1 MRWVKTSVLGESISP
16 HCFFWQNNTYLHKNS
31 LKSDFKECMY
41 TYNYI
46 YTVSLFTNHMLA
58 CWWAALR
65 LSTFLPVFFPIPAKE
80 LFEPH
85 PVRGSNPKSALH
97 ICSPSSWDTLFT
109 GTNLNRPFT
118 PVWNHNSSHERLWK
132 CAVRMTST
140 SSVIRFS
147 FY

>member
-1 MRWVKTSVLGESISP
+1 MSSTSTIYCYSLN
-16 HCFFWQNNTYLHKNS
+16 FAKLL
-31 LKSDFKECMY
+31 LKSNCVRTLIVYHPIRKKIAHLKL
-41 TYNYI
+41 YI

-80 LFEPH
+80 LFESH
-85 PVRGSNPKSALH
+85 PVRGWNPKSALH

-132 CAVRMTST
+132 CTVRMTST